1 MLFIRFTGKLL
12 LSLGCIIGIVGFGHA
27 ALQTAKMQATPHLL
41 QAGGGALL
49 FSLIWILFLARRDNF
64 WNVMEHELTHAIF
77 ALLFLKKVHKL
88 NAHRSSGGLVQ
99 VEGGNFVIAL
109 APYFFPLVAVVIIL
123 IKPIILP
130 DIQWILNIL
139 LGAAIMFHF
148 IYLLGEFSPAQP
160 DIRYS
165 GFFFSLLFILF
176 FNIFFLG
183 LSFAALSATWNDM
196 LTFIKQGLNESM
208 IFSREGW
215 IYFNNLLTNR
225 GSV

>member
-1 MLFIRFTGKLL
+1 M
-12 LSLGCIIGIVGFGHA
+12 
-27 ALQTAKMQATPHLL
+27 TAKIQETPQLL
-41 QAGGGALL
+41 QAGSGAL
-49 FSLIWILFLARRDNF
+49 FFFLIWIFFLARRDNF

-130 DIQWILNIL
+130 EIQWLLNIL

-165 GFFFSLLFILF
+165 GFLFSILFILF

-183 LSFAALSATWNDM
+183 LSLASLSAAWSDI
-196 LTFIKQGLNESM
+196 LTFIKHGLNESM
-208 IFSREGW
+208 IFSKEVW
-215 IYFNNLLTNR
+215 IYFNDLFTNR
-225 GSV
+225 GKI